1 MERASLIIKKL
12 QQLLD
17 DNASA
22 DVMLAIAQMLVAELQ
37 ELQSSDPLG
46 RNIAVTVPKK
56 SLVVEEVAP
65 KEEAFVAIEPIVEGE
80 IPAIVAEEP
89 EKLPEPSIEAMVEVQ
104 EARIWDVPTTETPV
118 VESPIEEYILDT
130 VEEEPEEIVEAPV
143 QPIIAPVD
151 YPKPLETSPNA
162 FLFQTNIHSLPTLTA
177 TEVNKTELNERLA
190 KEETELNSIL
200 NENKIEVS
208 HLHENTHIKDL
219 KRAISI
225 NEKYLFINNLFGRN
239 EELYD
244 KTIKHIQNFS
254 ILPEATFWI
263 QKELKTKL
271 KWSEEDEVVQLFDQ
285 FVKRRFS

>member
-1 MERASLIIKKL
+1 M
-12 QQLLD
+12 
-17 DNASA
+17 
-22 DVMLAIAQMLVAELQ
+22 
-37 ELQSSDPLG
+37 
-46 RNIAVTVPKK
+46 
-56 SLVVEEVAP
+56 
-65 KEEAFVAIEPIVEGE
+65 
-80 IPAIVAEEP
+80 
-89 EKLPEPSIEAMVEVQ
+89 
-104 EARIWDVPTTETPV
+104 
-118 VESPIEEYILDT
+118 
-130 VEEEPEEIVEAPV
+130 
-143 QPIIAPVD
+143 
-151 YPKPLETSPNA
+151 
-162 FLFQTNIHSLPTLTA
+162 PTLTA
-177 TEVNKTELNERLA
+177 TEDNKTELNERLA